1 MNPHH
6 ELIRLAAEMV
16 QGIGLPSEF
25 PEDRGFCKSTPLK
38 ERHRIMKEAWLAR
51 ETAKVWGLRVRAAAD
66 LLAADKSSVAA
77 PEGGE
82 EK

>member
-16 QGIGLPSEF
+16 RGIGLPPEF
-25 PEDRGFCKSTPLK
+25 PEDRGFCKSTPIK
-38 ERHRIMKEAWLAR
+38 ERQRIVKEAELAR

-66 LLAADKSSVAA
+66 LLASDKSTVSN
-77 PEGGE
+77 
-82 EK
+82 K